1 MNILVRAYSSS
12 LGKKYVMAIT
22 GLALFVF
29 VIVHMAGNLQI
40 YAGREAINN
49 YAAFLQSKP
58 GLLWTARISLLAI
71 LIMHIWAALQLV
83 SANSD
88 ARPTKYGAG
97 KKPVA
102 ASYASR
108 TIFISGLVIFAFIIY
123 HLMHF
128 TLGVTNPEF
137 VNLKDPVDPL
147 HHDVY
152 AMMVRGFSNWAV
164 SGFYILAMALLC
176 LHLSHGVSSSL
187 QSLGLR
193 NRSNVAAIHL
203 TARLAALI
211 IFLGNISIPISILAG
226 WVK

>member
-12 LGKKYVMAIT
+12 LGKKYVMALT

-29 VIVHMAGNLQI
+29 VVAHMAGNLQI
-40 YAGREAINN
+40 YAGREAING
-49 YAAFLQSKP
+49 YAAFLKSKP
-58 GLLWTARISLLAI
+58 GLLWTARVSLLA
-71 LIMHIWAALQLV
+71 LVVMHITAALQLV

-88 ARPTKYGAG
+88 ARPTKYATG
-97 KKPVA
+97 KPVA
-102 ASYASR
+102 SSYASR

-137 VNLKDPVDPL
+137 MSMQDPADPL

-152 AMMVRGFSNWAV
+152 GMMVRGFSNWAV
-164 SGFYILAMALLC
+164 SAFYILSMALLC

-187 QSLGLR
+187 QSLGIR
-193 NRSNVAAIHL
+193 NKSNVAAIHR
-203 TARLAALI
+203 TARIAALI

-226 WVK
+226 WVR

>member
-22 GLALFVF
+22 GIALFVF

-40 YAGREAINN
+40 YAGRASINN

-71 LIMHIWAALQLV
+71 VIMHITAALQLV

-88 ARPTKYGAG
+88 ARPAKYSTG
-97 KKPVA
+97 KPVA

-137 VNLKDPVDPL
+137 VSLKDPIDPL

-152 AMMVRGFSNWAV
+152 GMMVRGFSNPYV
-164 SGFYILAMALLC
+164 SGFYILSMLFLC

-187 QSLGLR
+187 QSLGIR
-193 NRSNVAAIHL
+193 NKSNVSAIHR
-203 TARLAALI
+203 TARIAALI
-211 IFLGNISIPISILAG
+211 VFLGNISIPIAILAR

>member
-29 VIVHMAGNLQI
+29 VIGHMAGNLQI
-40 YAGREAINN
+40 YMGREAING
-49 YAAFLQSKP
+49 YAAFLKSKP
-58 GLLWTARISLLAI
+58 GLLWTARVSLLAI
-71 LIMHIWAALQLV
+71 VIMHITAALQLV

-88 ARPTKYGAG
+88 ARPTKYATG
-97 KKPVA
+97 KPVA

-108 TIFISGLVIFAFIIY
+108 TIFVSGLVIFAFVIY

-137 VNLKDPVDPL
+137 MSLQDPVDPL

-152 AMMVRGFSNWAV
+152 GMMVRGFSNPWV

-187 QSLGLR
+187 QSLGIR
-193 NRSNVAAIHL
+193 NRSNVAAIHR
-203 TARLAALI
+203 TARLAALV
-211 IFLGNISIPISILAG
+211 IFLGNISIPISVMAK
-226 WVK
+226 WVR

>member
-22 GLALFVF
+22 GLALFIF
-29 VIVHMAGNLQI
+29 VIGHMAGNLQI
-40 YAGREAINN
+40 YLGREAINN
-49 YAAFLQSKP
+49 YAAFLKSKP
-58 GLLWTARISLLAI
+58 GLLWAARLSLLAI
-71 LIMHIWAALQLV
+71 VIMHIIAALQLV

-88 ARPTKYGAG
+88 ARPTKYANG
-97 KKPVA
+97 KPVA

-108 TIFISGLVIFAFIIY
+108 TIFVSGLVIFAFIIY

-128 TLGVTNPEF
+128 TFGVTNPEF
-137 VNLKDPVDPL
+137 LSLKDPIDPL

-152 AMMVRGFSNWAV
+152 GMMVRGFLNPYV
-164 SGFYILAMALLC
+164 SGFYILAMAMLC

-187 QSLGLR
+187 QSLGIR
-193 NRSNVAAIHL
+193 NQSNVSAIHR
-203 TARLAALI
+203 TARIAALI
-211 IFLGNISIPISILAG
+211 VFIGNISIPISILAG

>member
-22 GLALFVF
+22 GLALFIF
-29 VIVHMAGNLQI
+29 VIGHMAGNLQI
-40 YAGREAINN
+40 YLGREAINN
-49 YAAFLQSKP
+49 YAAFLKSKP
-58 GLLWTARISLLAI
+58 GLLWTARLSLLAI
-71 LIMHIWAALQLV
+71 VIMHIVAALQLV

-88 ARPTKYGAG
+88 ARPMKYANG
-97 KKPVA
+97 KPVA

-108 TIFISGLVIFAFIIY
+108 TIFVSGLVIFAFIIY

-128 TLGVTNPEF
+128 TFGVTNPEF
-137 VNLKDPVDPL
+137 LSLKDPIDPL

-152 AMMVRGFSNWAV
+152 GMMVRGFSNPYV
-164 SGFYILAMALLC
+164 SGFYILAMAMLC

-187 QSLGLR
+187 QSLGIR
-193 NRSNVAAIHL
+193 NRSNVSAIHR
-203 TARLAALI
+203 TARIAALI
-211 IFLGNISIPISILAG
+211 VFLGNISIPISILAG

>member
-22 GLALFVF
+22 GLALFAF
-29 VIVHMAGNLQI
+29 VIAHMAGNLQI
-40 YAGREAINN
+40 YAGREAING
-49 YAAFLQSKP
+49 YAAFLKSKP
-58 GLLWTARISLLAI
+58 GLLWTARVSLLAI
-71 LIMHIWAALQLV
+71 VIMHIVAALQLV

-88 ARPTKYGAG
+88 ARPTKYATG
-97 KKPVA
+97 KPVA

-108 TIFISGLVIFAFIIY
+108 TIFVSGLIIFAFIIY

-137 VNLKDPVDPL
+137 MNLKDPADPL

-152 AMMVRGFSNWAV
+152 GMMVRGFSNWAV

-187 QSLGLR
+187 QSLGIR
-193 NRSNVAAIHL
+193 NKSNVAAIHRA
-203 TARLAALI
+203 ARIAALL
-211 IFLGNISIPISILAG
+211 IFLGNVSIPIAVLAG

>member
-1 MNILVRAYSSS
+1 MNILARAYSSS

-22 GLALFVF
+22 GIALFIF
-29 VIVHMAGNLQI
+29 VIGHMAGNLQI
-40 YAGREAINN
+40 YLGREAINN
-49 YAAFLQSKP
+49 YAAFLKSKP
-58 GLLWTARISLLAI
+58 GLLWTARLGLLAI
-71 LIMHIWAALQLV
+71 VIMHIVAALQLV

-88 ARPTKYGAG
+88 ARPTQYAMG
-97 KKPVA
+97 KPVA

-128 TLGVTNPEF
+128 TFGVTNPEF
-137 VNLKDPVDPL
+137 MSLKDPIDPL

-152 AMMVRGFSNWAV
+152 GMMVRGFSNPYV
-164 SGFYILAMALLC
+164 SGFYILSMALLC

-193 NRSNVAAIHL
+193 NQSNLPAIHR
-203 TARLAALI
+203 TARIAALI
-211 IFLGNISIPISILAG
+211 VFFGNISIPIAVLTG